1 MKRRNINKNDA
12 TTNMEL
18 KTLAKAFVESAVN
31 EGYTASK
38 IYSLTQQ
45 VWREITANMKEVD
58 IQLLE

>member
-31 EGYTASK
+31 EGYTALFTHTTGMAGNNS
-38 IYSLTQQ
+38 
-45 VWREITANMKEVD
+45 
-58 IQLLE
+58 